1 MSAPG
6 SRVLA
11 ARLHNQLLAGAQP
24 RRAADVV
31 ARLCAM
37 QAQDYIGARWAIGL
51 RAARLDDAAVESAFN
66 AGAILRTHVLRP
78 TWHFVTPADIG
89 WMLSLTAP
97 RVHQASAFYYR
108 QHGLDARTLTRAHRV
123 LVSELAG
130 GRFRTRTELAAAL
143 ARRGVEARGPRLGLL
158 TIHAELE
165 QVMCSGPAR
174 GKQLT
179 YALFDER
186 APSSAAR
193 RPRDPGADLASRYF
207 ASHGPATL
215 RDFVWWSGLTVAHGA
230 AGRSSQRLPRSCRAI
245 IDGSRSGRRAGRP
258 RPVAPAGRDVLAA
271 ELRRVPDRRTR
282 IASSCSRAPAWTAM
296 ASSRA
301 PTPLPTR
308 WSWTVWWRVLASPRR
323 RREDGGGDRAEDAAH
338 HAPAPRGEG
347 RRRASRHVFRAGA
360 IDGRAGLK
368 AGPRERMLALTDRT
382 ALSAVLPA

>member
-51 RAARLDDAAVESAFN
+51 RAPRLDDAAVESAFN

-207 ASHGPATL
+207 AGHGPATL
-215 RDFVWWSGLTVAHGA
+215 RDFVWWSGLTVALA
-230 AGRSSQRLPRSCRAI
+230 RRAIESASPALVSRI
-245 IDGSRSGRRAGRP
+245 IDGFTFWASSWGATPSRLPASTFALPNYDEYLIAYKDRHLVRPPAGVDADGIFKGADVYSHPLVVDGIVAGVWRRRVAGTQTAVEIVPKMPLTTRQRRAVKAAAAR
-258 RPVAPAGRDVLAA
+258 LAA
-271 ELRRVPDRRTR
+271 FSGP
-282 IASSCSRAPAWTAM
+282 
-296 ASSRA
+296 
-301 PTPLPTR
+301 
-308 WSWTVWWRVLASPRR
+308 
-323 RREDGGGDRAEDAAH
+323 
-338 HAPAPRGEG
+338 
-347 RRRASRHVFRAGA
+347 
-360 IDGRAGLK
+360 GLSMV
-368 AGPRERMLALTDRT
+368 GP
-382 ALSAVLPA
+382 V

>member
-1 MSAPG
+1 M
-6 SRVLA
+6 LA

-24 RRAADVV
+24 RRAAAVV

-37 QAQDYIGARWAIGL
+37 QAQDYIGAKWAIGL

-66 AGAILRTHVLRP
+66 AGAILRTHVMRP

-108 QHGLDARTLTRAHRV
+108 QHGLDARTLSRAHRV

-186 APSSAAR
+186 APSSGGAHAAR
-193 RPRDPGADLASRYF
+193 SRCRARVALLREPRAGDAARLRLVVGAD
-207 ASHGPATL
+207 
-215 RDFVWWSGLTVAHGA
+215 
-230 AGRSSQRLPRSCRAI
+230 
-245 IDGSRSGRRAGRP
+245 RRAGEARD
-258 RPVAPAGRDVLAA
+258 RVGVARAGRAA
-271 ELRRVPDRRTR
+271 LDGLIDRR
-282 IASSCSRAPAWTAM
+282 SWCSPA
-296 ASSRA
+296 RNC
-301 PTPLPTR
+301 
-308 WSWTVWWRVLASPRR
+308 
-323 RREDGGGDRAEDAAH
+323 
-338 HAPAPRGEG
+338 
-347 RRRASRHVFRAGA
+347 
-360 IDGRAGLK
+360 
-368 AGPRERMLALTDRT
+368 
-382 ALSAVLPA
+382 